1 MQYYF
6 VFSRLDTTYNKYVL
20 LFVSEGKILSDS
32 LSPDKVE
39 VHLTEGNNATL
50 SCTYDGSPDSFLWY
64 RQKPGASPEFL
75 KRITE
80 STSYVQEA
88 TAPFRQMSTT
98 FDRKA
103 KRVHLEISSTQGS
116 DSALYYCA
124 LQPTVMGA
132 QSTLHKNLTATGGG
146 AMNMPGPFLCI
157 QYSNIISIQDSLV
170 MVNKL
175 L

>member
-1 MQYYF
+1 MQYCF
-6 VFSRLDTTYNKYVL
+6 LFLRRHNLYNTNVL

-32 LSPDKVE
+32 ISPDKVE

-64 RQKPGASPEFL
+64 RQKAGASPEFL
-75 KRITE
+75 KLIME
-80 STSYVQEA
+80 STGYLEEA
-88 TAPFRQMSTT
+88 KPPFRQMFTT

-103 KRVHLEISSTQGS
+103 KRVHLEIFSTQGS

-146 AMNMPGPFLCI
+146 AMNLLAPFLC
-157 QYSNIISIQDSLV
+157 YGSPNTLR
-170 MVNKL
+170 L
-175 L
+175 F